1 MRSVASLR
9 KRTDLR
15 NSYEES
21 SSCCLCSF
29 CIGAPLLDVD
39 ETPLQVLAA
48 AVIHIHCEAA
58 HLTSFDYLR
67 FAPSE
72 GTRSNVVQ
80 IR

>member
-1 MRSVASLR
+1 MQCRGRVLR
-9 KRTDLR
+9 
-15 NSYEES
+15 
-21 SSCCLCSF
+21 SSCVGASSGMPLVATLCFERQWSH
-29 CIGAPLLDVD
+29 LWSSWSLH
-39 ETPLQVLAA
+39 EVLATA
-48 AVIHIHCEAA
+48 AIHLHCEAV